1 MFVCRLERR
10 FVWNVVFNVMTFYG
24 LDYNDSSETLSA
36 TNDGPGAVTLHA
48 IEARSRPKLIGKL
61 THMLLIPLKDFPKRL
76 DLTAFYDN
84 ISK

>member
-1 MFVCRLERR
+1 MTRFKRDAVRDKRR
-10 FVWNVVFNVMTFYG
+10 PRRR
-24 LDYNDSSETLSA
+24 D
-36 TNDGPGAVTLHA
+36 TLHA